1 MAAAASAAPPP
12 SFAALPK
19 ALLMHFLALLPVD
32 ARARCATVCPA
43 WRGAADEPSLWRALD
58 ASASSGVAAAQ
69 VTPALLRGAAAKARG
84 TLVSLDVTDRADQ
97 VGIHALL
104 AVLSANAATLRELRV
119 SDPGLFFSTAEIKQ
133 LLTAAPHLKLLEADL
148 RDALPTVV
156 HDMQHADATRLA
168 PLRLHRMFLDSGT
181 GYAAV
186 RDANVVALGAALAQ
200 RVPHWT
206 PRELVL
212 HDIWLGAPGVMD
224 ALADGAIACSLP
236 AFTALACSPHVA
248 APALA
253 RLLRSPALREL
264 SMHENTV
271 AGEDQMHYTEEAAVL
286 LAQSLRSDTSALT
299 RLDVHCHDLWDEPA
313 AGDALLAALV
323 AHPSLHTLCLGCSYF
338 QSSHHEAFAGRAFAA
353 LVAANAPALHT
364 LRLRPCAL
372 DDADWA
378 PLFAS
383 LPRNA
388 HLRLLECDTSGVSN
402 AFAEDVVLPAVH
414 ANTSL
419 REPAF
424 YARRRA
430 ADTDPDSTAWQQP
443 GVDVLTRAERLV
455 RHRARG

>member
-1 MAAAASAAPPP
+1 
-12 SFAALPK
+12 
-19 ALLMHFLALLPVD
+19 
-32 ARARCATVCPA
+32 
-43 WRGAADEPSLWRALD
+43 
-58 ASASSGVAAAQ
+58 

-84 TLVSLDVTDRADQ
+84 ALVSLDVTDRADQ

-119 SDPGLFFSTAEIKQ
+119 ADPQGLLSTAEIEQ
-133 LLTAAPHLKLLEADL
+133 LITAAPHLTLLEADFGS
-148 RDALPTVV
+148 DLPTVL
-156 HDMQHADATRLA
+156 HDMQHADAARLA
-168 PLRLHRMFLDSGT
+168 PVRLRRMFLIEDSEEEDGF
-181 GYAAV
+181 AAN
-186 RDANVVALGAALAQ
+186 RDPNVMALGAALAH

-212 HDIWLGAPGVMD
+212 REIWLGAPGVMD

-236 AFTALACSPHVA
+236 AFTALGCSPHVA

-271 AGEDQMHYTEEAAVL
+271 AGEEQMHYTEEAAVL
-286 LAQSLRSDTSALT
+286 LAHALRSDTSALT

-313 AGDALLAALV
+313 AGDALLAAQA
-323 AHPSLHTLCLGCSYF
+323 AHPSLRTLCLGCSYF
-338 QSSHHEAFAGRAFAA
+338 QSAHHEALAGRAFAA
-353 LVAANAPALHT
+353 LLAANAPALHT

-372 DDADWA
+372 GDAGWA

-388 HLRLLECDTSGVSN
+388 HLRLLECDTTGVSN

-419 REPAF
+419 RELAF

-430 ADTDPDSTAWQQP
+430 ADTDPDSTACWQQP
-443 GVDVLTRAERLV
+443 GVDALTRAERFV
-455 RHRARG
+455 RHRARR